1 MAFSRLK
8 KKNGPQK
15 TKTIFE
21 MMKKGVF
28 IEKQ

>member
-8 KKNGPQK
+8 IGPSKN

-21 MMKKGVF
+21 MIKKGVF

>member
-1 MAFSRLK
+1 MAFSRL